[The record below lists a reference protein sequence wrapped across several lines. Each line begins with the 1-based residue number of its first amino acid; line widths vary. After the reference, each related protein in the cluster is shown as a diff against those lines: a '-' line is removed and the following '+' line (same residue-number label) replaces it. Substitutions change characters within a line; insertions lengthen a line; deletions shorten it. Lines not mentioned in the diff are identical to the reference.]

1 MITSNKTFATNL
13 SFKTD
18 VQESHAGL
26 SSVFAAAV
34 VNQSFRE
41 MLLSDPET
49 ALQRGYLG
57 RDFALS
63 REETLLIVSINAK
76 SLTDLAKQIV
86 QTVGE

>member
-1 MITSNKTFATNL
+1 MITSKTFTTNL

-18 VQESHAGL
+18 LEEAHSGL

-34 VNQSFRE
+34 VNQSFRD

-49 ALQRGYLG
+49 AIQRGYLG

-63 REETLLIVSINAK
+63 QDETYLLVSINAS
-76 SLTDLAKQIV
+76 SLTDLAKQVV
-86 QTVGE
+86 QTMGM

>member
-1 MITSNKTFATNL
+1 MITSKTFTTNL

-18 VQESHAGL
+18 LRESHPGL

-34 VNQSFRE
+34 VNQNFRE
-41 MLLSDPET
+41 MLLSDPEA

-63 REETLLIVSINAK
+63 REETFLIVSINAK

-86 QTVGE
+86 QTLGK